1 MVVDE
6 KINLK
11 GHIKHQ
17 FTCLKYNTVQLYLKL
32 GRADLCL
39 NFSNLLREV
48 PDIHRFPTVLMVEI
62 LF

>member
-11 GHIKHQ
+11 AHIKHQ
-17 FTCLKYNTVQLYLKL
+17 FTCLKNNTVQLYLKL
-32 GRADLCL
+32 GRADLYL
-39 NFSNLLREV
+39 NFSSLLREV

-62 LF
+62 HF